1 MGVLPAPP
9 VQPWRKAKL
18 HLAVIITNCH
28 ISAFHLSAGIP
39 NMIYVLPNIPESL
52 SREICADLIKNL
64 PSPADDTPEQR
75 AVRDER
81 AITALAHYI
90 PENAAEAEL
99 AADIVAAEFHA
110 KDALRGALRFVND
123 LAAAERCRR
132 QHALMMRTM
141 HSGLRT
147 LLRMQAERHK
157 AEDAKRPAALLRAG
171 FLHSGTLPPEPEP
184 QPCPPAAAP
193 EPQPGA
199 LPKYEDMTEAEQ
211 YAVIYPNRAAAI
223 RRHGGM
229 PPGAGYPPP
238 DDAVFG
244 EIVTGNSPVFLAL
257 DAQRAAD
264 AVTESET
271 PSHITAP

>member
-1 MGVLPAPP
+1 
-9 VQPWRKAKL
+9 
-18 HLAVIITNCH
+18 
-28 ISAFHLSAGIP
+28 
-39 NMIYVLPNIPESL
+39 MIYVLPNIPESL
-52 SREICADLIKNL
+52 SRAICADLIGKL
-64 PSPADDTPEQR
+64 PSPADDSPEQR
-75 AVRDER
+75 ALRDER

-141 HSGLRT
+141 HSGLRA

-157 AEDAKRPAALLRAG
+157 AEDANRPAALLRAG

-184 QPCPPAAAP
+184 PPCQPNAAP
-193 EPQPGA
+193 EPQPA
-199 LPKYEDMTEAEQ
+199 AMPRYEDMTEAEQ
-211 YAVIYPNRAAAI
+211 YAVIYPDRAAAI

>member
-1 MGVLPAPP
+1 
-9 VQPWRKAKL
+9 
-18 HLAVIITNCH
+18 
-28 ISAFHLSAGIP
+28 
-39 NMIYVLPNIPESL
+39 MIYVLPNIPESL
-52 SREICADLIKNL
+52 SREICADLIGNL

-75 AVRDER
+75 ALRDER

-132 QHALMMRTM
+132 QHALMMRTV
-141 HSGLRT
+141 HSGLRA

-171 FLHSGTLPPEPEP
+171 CLHSGTLPPEPEP
-184 QPCPPAAAP
+184 EPPLCEPAAAP
-193 EPQPGA
+193 EPQPPA
-199 LPKYEDMTEAEQ
+199 MPKYEDMTEAEQ

-229 PPGAGYPPP
+229 PPGAEYPPP
-238 DDAVFG
+238 DDAMFR
-244 EIVTGNSPVFLAL
+244 EIVTGNGPVFLAL

-271 PSHITAP
+271 LSHITVL